1 MPCIRP
7 SRLLKNTRI
16 GLFSWPSCVSRPPP
30 TTVRTGTRCPD
41 AGASDTRGRRSG
53 TPRLQ
58 IPQPDQGIGGG
69 GEGELPIH
77 QGDAAMPELAQAA
90 DGLHPAED
98 LFHEFSF
105 PLTHVI
111 ARMPRGPTVDRTPAD
126 LLRHVGRDVLDAH
139 VGNEARHIVALV
151 RPDRAARGGAG
162 LQQQHRRVAF
172 GGPRRVGRADVG
184 DTPLSIVQQ
193 HVAEIRQLG
202 FLAFALPMAGE
213 RIDAFSFWNGD
224 RPFLF
229 LASDK
234 DAACRSRFD
243 VAHELGHLVLHRWV
257 GQDKLE
263 DPKVLKEVIEP
274 EANRFAGAFLAPA
287 QSFPAEVYTTRLD
300 AFVALK
306 RRWRLAVQAMVY
318 RCKDLGVFDE
328 YQVTNLYKQISAR
341 RWRTREPLD
350 DTDEIPLEQ
359 PRMLNR
365 AANLVFE
372 GGARKTED
380 LCLALGISRQD
391 IEQLCN
397 LAPGTLADRPPK
409 EFVPTLK

>member
-1 MPCIRP
+1 ME
-7 SRLLKNTRI
+7 
-16 GLFSWPSCVSRPPP
+16 
-30 TTVRTGTRCPD
+30 
-41 AGASDTRGRRSG
+41 DTRQKRSNLR
-53 TPRLQ
+53 PMPLEEV
-58 IPQPDQGIGGG
+58 GG
-69 GEGELPIH
+69 
-77 QGDAAMPELAQAA
+77 LA
-90 DGLHPAED
+90 
-98 LFHEFSF
+98 
-105 PLTHVI
+105 T
-111 ARMPRGPTVDRTPAD
+111 ARSQNV
-126 LLRHVGRDVLDAH
+126 
-139 VGNEARHIVALV
+139 VALLENNGV
-151 RPDRAARGGAG
+151 ITCRY
-162 LQQQHRRVAF
+162 
-172 GGPRRVGRADVG
+172 
-184 DTPLSIVQQ
+184 
-193 HVAEIRQLG
+193 EI
-202 FLAFALPMAGE
+202 AGE

-257 GQDKLE
+257 GQDELE

-380 LCLALGISRQD
+380 ICPSAWDKPPRHRAIVQSRSGDASRSPAEGI
-391 IEQLCN
+391 C
-397 LAPGTLADRPPK
+397 AD
-409 EFVPTLK
+409 T

>member
-1 MPCIRP
+1 MADNEKVVRFQ
-7 SRLLKNTRI
+7 STKARRAETRRLNPARLRDARIAKRLNQSELAHLVGVTRQAI
-16 GLFSWPSCVSRPPP
+16 SAFEQGEKS
-30 TTVRTGTRCPD
+30 PD
-41 AGASDTRGRRSG
+41 ASTMTGIAAALEQPLSYFTTEAPPLFGESSARFFRAVGPKTKRRNLACEVLGKWLVQTAKHLDGFVNYPMVNLSTFEPASGDGRY
-53 TPRLQ
+53 TPEE
-58 IPQPDQGIGGG
+58 I
-69 GEGELPIH
+69 ES
-77 QGDAAMPELAQAA
+77 AA
-90 DGLHPAED
+90 DAVRRRWRLGY
-98 LFHEFSF
+98 
-105 PLTHVI
+105 
-111 ARMPRGPTVDRTPAD
+111 GPISNV
-126 LLRHVGRDVLDAH
+126 
-139 VGNEARHIVALV
+139 VALLENNGV
-151 RPDRAARGGAG
+151 ITCRY
-162 LQQQHRRVAF
+162 
-172 GGPRRVGRADVG
+172 
-184 DTPLSIVQQ
+184 
-193 HVAEIRQLG
+193 EIT
-202 FLAFALPMAGE
+202 GE

-257 GQDKLE
+257 GQEELE

-365 AANLVFE
+365 AAHLVLE
-372 GGARKTED
+372 GGATETED
-380 LCLALGISRQD
+380 ICRALGISRQD

-397 LAPGTLADRPPK
+397 LTPGTLADRPP
-409 EFVPTLK
+409 EDFVPTLK

>member
-1 MPCIRP
+1 MADNEKVVRFQ
-7 SRLLKNTRI
+7 SAKARRTETRRLIPAKMRDARIAKRLNQSELAHLVGVTRQAI
-16 GLFSWPSCVSRPPP
+16 SAFEQGEKS
-30 TTVRTGTRCPD
+30 PD
-41 AGASDTRGRRSG
+41 ASTMTDMAAALEQPLSYFTTEDPPLFGESSARFFRAVGAKTKRRNLACDVLSKWLVQTAKHFDGFVNYPKVNLSTFEPAGGDGRYTPEEIESAADAVRRSWG
-53 TPRLQ
+53 L
-58 IPQPDQGIGGG
+58 GYG
-69 GEGELPIH
+69 PI
-77 QGDAAMPELAQAA
+77 
-90 DGLHPAED
+90 
-98 LFHEFSF
+98 SN
-105 PLTHVI
+105 V
-111 ARMPRGPTVDRTPAD
+111 
-126 LLRHVGRDVLDAH
+126 
-139 VGNEARHIVALV
+139 VALLENNGV
-151 RPDRAARGGAG
+151 ITCRY
-162 LQQQHRRVAF
+162 
-172 GGPRRVGRADVG
+172 
-184 DTPLSIVQQ
+184 
-193 HVAEIRQLG
+193 EI
-202 FLAFALPMAGE
+202 AGE

-257 GQDKLE
+257 GEDELE

-380 LCLALGISRQD
+380 ICRVLGISRQD